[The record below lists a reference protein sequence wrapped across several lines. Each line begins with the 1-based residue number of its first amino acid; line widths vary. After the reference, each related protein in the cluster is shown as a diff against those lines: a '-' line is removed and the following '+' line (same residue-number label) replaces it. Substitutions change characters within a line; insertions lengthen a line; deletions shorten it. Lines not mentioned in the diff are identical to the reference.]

1 MTNSRSS
8 DGTGGGGTKLSSKF
22 KEVIRGAVDGAP
34 IEATEAPTV
43 WDALNDAQSMPSNN
57 IYSSVTQ
64 KLRKEK
70 GQSLDAFML
79 TFMHSIEQR

>member
-1 MTNSRSS
+1 MFCRGS
-8 DGTGGGGTKLSSKF
+8 DGTSGSGTKLSTKF

-34 IEATEAPTV
+34 IEATESPTV
-43 WDALNDAQSMPSNN
+43 WDALNDVHPSNN
-57 IYSSVTQ
+57 IYNSVTQ

-70 GQSLDAFML
+70 GQSLDVFMS

>member
-1 MTNSRSS
+1 M
-8 DGTGGGGTKLSSKF
+8 
-22 KEVIRGAVDGAP
+22 DGAP

-43 WDALNDAQSMPSNN
+43 WDALNDAQTIPSNN

-70 GQSLDAFML
+70 GQSLDAFMV
-79 TFMHSIEQR
+79 TFMHSIEQRYGFVLYLFSLSLECGFML

>member
-1 MTNSRSS
+1 M
-8 DGTGGGGTKLSSKF
+8 
-22 KEVIRGAVDGAP
+22 DGAP

-43 WDALNDAQSMPSNN
+43 WDALNDAQAIPSNN

-70 GQSLDAFML
+70 GQSLDAFMV

>member
-1 MTNSRSS
+1 M
-8 DGTGGGGTKLSSKF
+8 
-22 KEVIRGAVDGAP
+22 DGAP

-79 TFMHSIEQR
+79 TFMHSIEQRWVGGGEHSFLDSIRDCLFWGVLCLT